1 MKSRLRALTGS
12 AFFLLLLTLIAFAQN
27 LGAGEARQ
35 QIAAAL
41 GFDNTVDIHIKDMN
55 SGLNGRQMVV
65 EATIDTAFRLERDNQ
80 GKWKV
85 VEVRTG
91 DRRWESIELIETAV
105 RKEKVLR
112 TTADLRTLSTAL
124 EAYRREQ
131 GSYVTADSGR
141 NLIDAL
147 APRYLPVVL
156 RLDAWSNEF
165 AYRGTP
171 ASYKL
176 SSAGPDGKANTGDD
190 IVIENGQLTGGAGQ

>member
-12 AFFLLLLTLIAFAQN
+12 AIFLLLLTLIAFAQN
-27 LGAGEARQ
+27 LGAGEARR
-35 QIAAAL
+35 QIASAL

-80 GKWKV
+80 GNWKV

-91 DRRWESIELIETAV
+91 DRRWESLELIETAV
-105 RKEKVLR
+105 RKEKILR
-112 TTADLRTLSTAL
+112 TTADLRTISTAL

-171 ASYKL
+171 AGYKL
-176 SSAGPDGKANTGDD
+176 SSAGPDGKTNTGDD
-190 IVIENGQLTGGAGQ
+190 IVIENGQLSGGAGQ

>member
-12 AFFLLLLTLIAFAQN
+12 AVFLLLLTLIAFAQN
-27 LGAGEARQ
+27 LGAGEARK

-41 GFDNTVDIHIKDMN
+41 GFDNTVDVHIKDMN

-112 TTADLRTLSTAL
+112 TTADLRTISTAL

-171 ASYKL
+171 TSYKL
-176 SSAGPDGKANTGDD
+176 SSAGPDGKTNTSDD